1 MPHPAE
7 PALRWAPERLLSS
20 TGPRPGALLSNL
32 RFLLLAPRAG
42 RAAGP
47 LAPAQPWRPVPAVAA
62 SLLAHLALILAVFLQ
77 PRPPAV
83 ERHLVFVREAVPIY
97 WYGPPPRLRPAAPS
111 RTPANFRAFHPHAMV
126 WFAPPRPTN
135 RWQTLIEP
143 AAPPE
148 APRWVPPAQNIIA
161 WPQPELP
168 VLAAAGHALPPARS
182 VATDAEPPSLRVAAP
197 HGARLPLA
205 AVAPPPPAVAA
216 PHARRAASATTG
228 TSGALPVLLG
238 KAAPAPA
245 LIALSEN
252 PGPNPP
258 PLGQATAPVAIGPR
272 VAPDRPAAAPPSVA
286 TSWEPANLLVL
297 LPAESAPPPPPAE
310 PARPAAATTPPGSA
324 ARTAA
329 PAFVPAAPPGRL
341 PARDLLWLDR
351 RAPLPADR
359 PVGSLLVNMPNLT
372 SAAGSWILKFFE
384 LAGRPLVA
392 GHLEPPEPIRKVD
405 PKYPPWLMDAGV
417 EGDVLLDA
425 VIEPDGSVRQIRVL
439 RGLHPELDRLAAEAF
454 ARWQFRPALMDGEPV
469 ELEVLA
475 QIPFRAP
482 HRPGRR

>member
-148 APRWVPPAQNIIA
+148 APRWVPPAQNIVA

-168 VLAAAGHALPPARS
+168 VLAAAAARCG
-182 VATDAEPPSLRVAAP
+182 T
-197 HGARLPLA
+197 ARCPTST
-205 AVAPPPPAVAA
+205 
-216 PHARRAASATTG
+216 RCRCAAS
-228 TSGALPVLLG
+228 SGRGRSPR
-238 KAAPAPA
+238 APCRQRHHRY
-245 LIALSEN
+245 LRRIAC
-252 PGPNPP
+252 
-258 PLGQATAPVAIGPR
+258 
-272 VAPDRPAAAPPSVA
+272 
-286 TSWEPANLLVL
+286 
-297 LPAESAPPPPPAE
+297 
-310 PARPAAATTPPGSA
+310 A
-324 ARTAA
+324 ARE
-329 PAFVPAAPPGRL
+329 GRT
-341 PARDLLWLDR
+341 
-351 RAPLPADR
+351 
-359 PVGSLLVNMPNLT
+359 G
-372 SAAGSWILKFFE
+372 AG
-384 LAGRPLVA
+384 AHRPL
-392 GHLEPPEPIRKVD
+392 
-405 PKYPPWLMDAGV
+405 
-417 EGDVLLDA
+417 
-425 VIEPDGSVRQIRVL
+425 
-439 RGLHPELDRLAAEAF
+439 
-454 ARWQFRPALMDGEPV
+454 
-469 ELEVLA
+469 
-475 QIPFRAP
+475 
-482 HRPGRR
+482 